1 MFKGVLT
8 YELISI
14 CAVRRENLNQ
24 MIKDKKNE
32 KIKCWE
38 AFKCDEKDCP
48 AYKKPDLRCWLL
60 SGTHCRKEI
69 QGKFIDKIEMCLD
82 CRVFKKNMDLP
93 AIRKSCLLINKQMK
107 EFTRMVRDR
116 DSELESM
123 GMELAI
129 GLSEVFEALK
139 KISAGDPTVRIP
151 ETSEIELI
159 SKLKEVI
166 NLTAKDIREIVDQS
180 HEFAMVL
187 AEYFDVLHRVAK
199 GELSARVTGESQ
211 IELLLALKDVLNNT
225 IAGIDKKNTEH
236 KLYQKRL
243 EHASE
248 EWRTT
253 FDSMPYGVFLI
264 DMDFN
269 ILRANKYAS
278 LTFEVP
284 FENIKG
290 KPYSEM
296 VHYSQFKEQMS
307 VQNNSYLK
315 DIEFYDEKLNKY
327 FKQYVAP
334 IPDHEGITKAFVV
347 SLVDITKTKE
357 DEHKLVE
364 SKDAF
369 FNMLKELDVSYKGLK
384 DLHESLIHS
393 FVNAIDAKSPWT
405 KGHSERVTSYSVAI
419 AMELGFPERDIEI
432 LRIAALL
439 HDIGKIGTYDQILD
453 KQGKLTDEEFALIR
467 MHPVRGEEILKP
479 ISQFTNLLPIIRHH
493 HERLDGKG
501 YPDRLKYDEIPFLAK
516 IISIADSYDSM
527 TSDRP
532 YRSAPPREYA
542 ISELKKC
549 SGTQFEP
556 QAVQAFLTVLGRL
569 E

>member
-1 MFKGVLT
+1 MDQKT
-8 YELISI
+8 K
-14 CAVRRENLNQ
+14 
-24 MIKDKKNE
+24 IKKAE
-32 KIKCWE
+32 KIKCWDV
-38 AFKCDEKDCP
+38 FKCNEHDCP
-48 AYKKPDLRCWLL
+48 AYRKRDLRCWLL

-82 CRVFKKNMDLP
+82 CRVFKKNMDIP
-93 AIRKSCLLINKQMK
+93 AIRKSCLLINKQIK

-116 DSELESM
+116 DRELESM

-139 KISAGDPTVRIP
+139 KISAGDPTVRISV
-151 ETSEIELI
+151 TSEIELFR
-159 SKLKEVI
+159 KLKEVV
-166 NLTAKDIREIVDQS
+166 NLTAKDIGEIVDQS

-211 IELLLALKDVLNNT
+211 IELLTALKDVLNQT
-225 IAGIDKKNTEH
+225 IEGIDKQITER
-236 KLYQKRL
+236 KLYQNKL

-264 DMDFN
+264 DRDFN
-269 ILRANKYAS
+269 ILRTNKYAS
-278 LTFEVP
+278 LTFQVP
-284 FENIKG
+284 FRNLKG

-296 VHYSQFKEQMS
+296 VPDSQLKEEMS

-315 DIEFYDEKLNKY
+315 DIEFYDKKLKKY
-327 FKQYVAP
+327 FKQYIAP

-384 DLHESLIHS
+384 DLHENLIHS

-419 AMELGFPERDIEI
+419 ATKLGFPEKDIEM

-453 KQGKLTDEEFALIR
+453 KPGKLTDEEFALIR
-467 MHPVRGEEILKP
+467 MHPVRGEEILRP
-479 ISQFTNLLPIIRHH
+479 ISQFANLLPIIRHH

-501 YPDRLKYDEIPFLAK
+501 YPDRLKYDEIPFMAK
-516 IISIADSYDSM
+516 IISVADSYDSM

-532 YRSAPPREYA
+532 YRPSPPKEYA
-542 ISELKKC
+542 ISELTKC
-549 SGTQFEP
+549 SGTQFDP
-556 QAVQAFLTVLGRL
+556 QAVEAFLSVLNGGYKA
-569 E
+569 

>member
-1 MFKGVLT
+1 MSDEAE
-8 YELISI
+8 ELL
-14 CAVRRENLNQ
+14 EKQMNQ
-24 MIKDKKNE
+24 KTKSKKTE

-38 AFKCDEKDCP
+38 VFKCDEHDCP
-48 AYKKPDLRCWLL
+48 AYRKQNLRCWLL
-60 SGTHCRKEI
+60 SETHCRKEI
-69 QGKFIDKIEMCLD
+69 QGKFIDKIEMCMD
-82 CRVFKKNMDLP
+82 CRVFKKNMDVP
-93 AIRKSCLLINKQMK
+93 AIRKSCLLINRQMK

-116 DSELESM
+116 DNELEAMS
-123 GMELAI
+123 MELAI

-139 KISAGDPTVRIP
+139 KISSGEPVVKIP
-151 ETSEIELI
+151 ETSEIELV
-159 SKLKEVI
+159 SKLKEMI
-166 NLTAKDIREIVDQS
+166 NLTAKDIGEIIDQS

-187 AEYFDVLHRVAK
+187 AEYFDVLHKVSK

-211 IELLLALKDVLNNT
+211 TELLTALKDVLNQT
-225 IAGIDKKNTEH
+225 IEGIDKEITER
-236 KLYQKRL
+236 KLYQKKL
-243 EHASE
+243 EHAAE

-264 DMDFN
+264 DRDSN

-284 FENIKG
+284 FGNIKG
-290 KPYSEM
+290 KLYYEM
-296 VHYSQFKEQMS
+296 VPDSQFKKHPS

-315 DIEFYDEKLNKY
+315 DIEFYNKKLNKY

-357 DEHKLVE
+357 DEHRLVE

-419 AMELGFPERDIEI
+419 ATKLGFPEKDIEI

-453 KQGKLTDEEFALIR
+453 KPGKLTDEEFALIR
-467 MHPVRGEEILKP
+467 MHPARGEEILRP

-501 YPDRLKYDEIPFLAK
+501 YPDRLKNDEIPFPAK

-532 YRSAPPREYA
+532 YRHAPPREYA
-542 ISELKKC
+542 ISELKRC
-549 SGTQFEP
+549 SGTQFDP
-556 QAVQAFLTVLGRL
+556 QAVEAFLAVLGRL
-569 E
+569 K

>member
-1 MFKGVLT
+1 
-8 YELISI
+8 
-14 CAVRRENLNQ
+14 
-24 MIKDKKNE
+24 
-32 KIKCWE
+32 
-38 AFKCDEKDCP
+38 
-48 AYKKPDLRCWLL
+48 
-60 SGTHCRKEI
+60 
-69 QGKFIDKIEMCLD
+69 
-82 CRVFKKNMDLP
+82 
-93 AIRKSCLLINKQMK
+93 
-107 EFTRMVRDR
+107 MVRDR
-116 DSELESM
+116 DNELEAMS
-123 GMELAI
+123 MELAM

-139 KISAGDPTVRIP
+139 KISSGDPAVRIP

-159 SKLKEVI
+159 SKLKEMI
-166 NLTAKDIREIVDQS
+166 NLTAKDIGEIVDQS

-187 AEYFDVLHRVAK
+187 AEYFDVLHRVEK

-211 IELLLALKDVLNNT
+211 IDLLLVLKDVLNNT

-243 EHASE
+243 EHATE

-264 DMDFN
+264 DMNFN

-278 LTFEVP
+278 LTFGIP

-296 VHYSQFKEQMS
+296 VHDSHFKEHLNF
-307 VQNNSYLK
+307 QNNSYLK
-315 DIEFYDEKLNKY
+315 DIEFYDKQLNKY

-334 IPDHEGITKAFVV
+334 IPDYEGITKAFVV

-419 AMELGFPERDIEI
+419 ATKLGLPEKDIEI

-453 KQGKLTDEEFALIR
+453 KPGKLTDEEFALIR
-467 MHPVRGEEILKP
+467 MHPVRGEEILRP
-479 ISQFTNLLPIIRHH
+479 ISQFINLLPIIRHH
-493 HERLDGKG
+493 HERLDGMG
-501 YPDRLKYDEIPFLAK
+501 YPDRLKNDEIPFQAK
-516 IISIADSYDSM
+516 IIAIADSYDSM

-532 YRSAPPREYA
+532 YRLAPPREYA
-542 ISELKKC
+542 ISELKRC
-549 SGTQFEP
+549 SGTQFDP
-556 QAVQAFLTVLGRL
+556 QAVEAFLSVLNGRHRA
-569 E
+569 

>member
-1 MFKGVLT
+1 M
-8 YELISI
+8 
-14 CAVRRENLNQ
+14 NQ
-24 MIKDKKNE
+24 KTKNKNAE

-38 AFKCDEKDCP
+38 VFKCDEHDCP
-48 AYKKPDLRCWLL
+48 AYRKRDLRCWLL

-69 QGKFIDKIEMCLD
+69 QGKFIDKIEMCMD
-82 CRVFKKNMDLP
+82 CRVFKKNMDVP
-93 AIRKSCLLINKQMK
+93 AIRKSCLLINRQIK

-116 DSELESM
+116 DNELEAMS
-123 GMELAI
+123 MELAM

-139 KISAGDPTVRIP
+139 KISSGYPAVKIP

-159 SKLKEVI
+159 SKLKEMI
-166 NLTAKDIREIVDQS
+166 NLTAKDIGEIIDQS

-211 IELLLALKDVLNNT
+211 TELLTSLKDVLNQT
-225 IAGIDKKNTEH
+225 IEGIDKEITER
-236 KLYQKRL
+236 KLYQKKL
-243 EHASE
+243 EHVAD

-264 DMDFN
+264 DREFN
-269 ILRANKYAS
+269 ILRANKYTS
-278 LTFEVP
+278 ITFEVP
-284 FENIKG
+284 FVNIKG

-296 VHYSQFKEQMS
+296 VHYSQFKEQMG

-315 DIEFYDEKLNKY
+315 DIEFYDKKLNKY
-327 FKQYVAP
+327 FKQYVSP

-357 DEHKLVE
+357 DENKLLE

-384 DLHESLIHS
+384 NLHESLIHS

-419 AMELGFPERDIEI
+419 ATKLGFPEKDIEI

-453 KQGKLTDEEFALIR
+453 KPGKLTDEEFALIR
-467 MHPVRGEEILKP
+467 MHPVRGEEILRP
-479 ISQFTNLLPIIRHH
+479 ISQFANLLPIIRHH

-501 YPDRLKYDEIPFLAK
+501 YPDRLKHDEIPFPAK

-532 YRSAPPREYA
+532 YRLAPPREYA
-542 ISELKKC
+542 ISELKRC
-549 SGTQFEP
+549 SGTQFDP
-556 QAVQAFLTVLGRL
+556 QAVEAFLSVLDGRRKA
-569 E
+569 

>member
-1 MFKGVLT
+1 
-8 YELISI
+8 
-14 CAVRRENLNQ
+14 

-38 AFKCDEKDCP
+38 VFKCDEHDCP
-48 AYKKPDLRCWLL
+48 AYRKRDLRCWLL

-82 CRVFKKNMDLP
+82 CRVFKKNMDVP

-139 KISAGDPTVRIP
+139 KISAGDPTVRIS
-151 ETSEIELI
+151 ETSEIELFR
-159 SKLKEVI
+159 KLKEVV
-166 NLTAKDIREIVDQS
+166 NLTAKDIGEIVDQS

-199 GELSARVTGESQ
+199 GELSARVKGESQ
-211 IELLLALKDVLNNT
+211 IELLTALKNVLNQT
-225 IAGIDKKNTEH
+225 IEGIDKEITER
-236 KLYQKRL
+236 KLYQKKL
-243 EHASE
+243 EHASD

-264 DMDFN
+264 DRDFN

-290 KPYSEM
+290 KPYYEM
-296 VHYSQFKEQMS
+296 VPDSQFKEQMS

-315 DIEFYDEKLNKY
+315 DIEFYDKKLNKY
-327 FKQYVAP
+327 FKQYISP

-405 KGHSERVTSYSVAI
+405 KGHSERVTAYSVAI
-419 AMELGFPERDIEI
+419 ATELGLPEKDIEM

-453 KQGKLTDEEFALIR
+453 KPGKLTDEEFALIR
-467 MHPVRGEEILKP
+467 MHPVRGEEILRP
-479 ISQFTNLLPIIRHH
+479 ISQFTDLLPIIRHH

-532 YRSAPPREYA
+532 YRPAPPREYA

-556 QAVQAFLTVLGRL
+556 QAVEAFLSVLNGRHKA
-569 E
+569 

>member
-1 MFKGVLT
+1 
-8 YELISI
+8 
-14 CAVRRENLNQ
+14 
-24 MIKDKKNE
+24 
-32 KIKCWE
+32 
-38 AFKCDEKDCP
+38 
-48 AYKKPDLRCWLL
+48 
-60 SGTHCRKEI
+60 
-69 QGKFIDKIEMCLD
+69 
-82 CRVFKKNMDLP
+82 
-93 AIRKSCLLINKQMK
+93 
-107 EFTRMVRDR
+107 MVRDR

-139 KISAGDPTVRIP
+139 KISAGDPTVRIS

-159 SKLKEVI
+159 RKLKEVV
-166 NLTAKDIREIVDQS
+166 NLTAKDIGEIVDQS

-211 IELLLALKDVLNNT
+211 IELLTALKDVLNET
-225 IAGIDKKNTEH
+225 IEGIDKEITER
-236 KLYQKRL
+236 KLYQKKL
-243 EHASE
+243 EHATE

-264 DMDFN
+264 DMNFN
-269 ILRANKYAS
+269 ILRANKYSS
-278 LTFEVP
+278 LSFEVP
-284 FENIKG
+284 FEDIKG

-296 VHYSQFKEQMS
+296 VHYSQFKENLS
-307 VQNNSYLK
+307 IQNNSYLK
-315 DIEFYDEKLNKY
+315 DIEFYDKKLNKY
-327 FKQYVAP
+327 FRQYVSP

-419 AMELGFPERDIEI
+419 ATELGFPEKDIEI
-432 LRIAALL
+432 LRTAALL

-453 KQGKLTDEEFALIR
+453 KPGKLTDEEFALIR
-467 MHPVRGEEILKP
+467 MHPGRGEEILRP
-479 ISQFTNLLPIIRHH
+479 ISQFTNLLPIVRHH

-501 YPDRLKYDEIPFLAK
+501 YPDRLKYDEIPFMAK
-516 IISIADSYDSM
+516 IITIADSYDSM

-532 YRSAPPREYA
+532 YRLAPPKEYA
-542 ISELKKC
+542 ISELKRC

-556 QAVQAFLTVLGRL
+556 QAVEAFLSVLNGRHKA
-569 E
+569 

>member
-1 MFKGVLT
+1 M
-8 YELISI
+8 
-14 CAVRRENLNQ
+14 NQ
-24 MIKDKKNE
+24 KTKIKKAE

-38 AFKCDEKDCP
+38 VFKCHEDDCP
-48 AYKKPDLRCWLL
+48 AYRKRDLRCWLL

-69 QGKFIDKIEMCLD
+69 QGKFIDKIEMCMD
-82 CRVFKKNMDLP
+82 CRVFKKNMDIP

-123 GMELAI
+123 SMEMAI

-139 KISAGDPTVRIP
+139 KISSGDPAVRIP
-151 ETSEIELI
+151 ETSEIDLI
-159 SKLKEVI
+159 SKLKEMI
-166 NLTAKDIREIVDQS
+166 NLTAKDIGEIVDQS

-211 IELLLALKDVLNNT
+211 IELLSILKDVLNET
-225 IAGIDKKNTEH
+225 IDGIDKKNTDH
-236 KLYQKRL
+236 KLYQKKL
-243 EHASE
+243 EHATE
-248 EWRTT
+248 EWRST

-264 DMDFN
+264 DMNFN

-278 LTFEVP
+278 LSFEVP

-290 KPYSEM
+290 KPYPEM
-296 VHYSQFKEQMS
+296 VHDSHFKEHLS
-307 VQNNSYLK
+307 FQNNSYLK

-334 IPDHEGITKAFVV
+334 IPDHEGITKALVV

-419 AMELGFPERDIEI
+419 ATKLGFPEKDIEI

-453 KQGKLTDEEFALIR
+453 KPGKLTDEEFALIR
-467 MHPVRGEEILKP
+467 MHPVRGEEILRP

-501 YPDRLKYDEIPFLAK
+501 YPDRLKYDEIPFPAK

-532 YRSAPPREYA
+532 YRLAPPREYA
-542 ISELKKC
+542 ISELKRC
-549 SGTQFEP
+549 SGTQFDP
-556 QAVQAFLTVLGRL
+556 QAVEAFLSVLNGGHKA
-569 E
+569 